1 MKTALLLTNAA
12 ETKRQFELLLGKH
25 SSFIPVTPP
34 QEPSREK
41 FDALF
46 ATWLR
51 LADLVILDGPA
62 LDANARWAI
71 EALTDTDVAPLPVI
85 FRTTPQQRQ
94 NLVVPRQWHVILS
107 TDPAEHIAQPLNN
120 FLELCEVKQRLD
132 APVRTT
138 AAIPALPATV
148 PFDSYRYRDALKTL
162 SGLFGQRLGER
173 ELVGEFLRLVR
184 ELLGVGK
191 LAIFTRRIDEGLFAG
206 QGSTTVEQLNMTGSV
221 GVAATIVEHLRLTL
235 DAGIGGW
242 LAREV
247 RILRRAE
254 TAADARIAREFDLLG
269 TDVAVPMFDNDQL
282 LGVLTFSG
290 KITGGVLANEEL
302 ELVYQLLSQLAQA
315 LRNLR
320 LGERIGAHQRLFAEV
335 LGNVHSGVLVVD
347 DNESILAINDHARLL
362 LDLKADDQFVGRDLD
377 QIPGRVGD
385 VVFEALRMGER
396 VTEREV
402 LLPRVNRPLRVHVT
416 RFERSDSGHAV
427 VVALIEDLTQVK
439 LEQARARE
447 TADKEFL
454 MRLAFR
460 LSHELK
466 NSLVSIKIFAQL
478 LPERYDEKDFR
489 EQFSSIVSNEVNRVD
504 VLVNNLT
511 FFSHPLGL
519 VHDDIVLTELIDTCV
534 KNVTAEFTR
543 KHLAHIHGVG
553 EKVPE
558 GLTIPVVQLK
568 KTFAHKFAR
577 LEGDKLRLLQAIE
590 HLLRNSLQSL
600 PAGGRLNISTSDAAE
615 GDLGGTA
622 LPAGGAIK
630 IEVQDTGEGIGL
642 EYLKRVTEP
651 FFTTRNVGVGL
662 GLTIVKKIVE
672 RHSGRME
679 LDSLL
684 GKGTTVGLVLPVKA
698 QPHPE
703 DALLQQIAK
712 LANVGEDFGESSATS
727 RLTKSV
733 GSEPGERS

>member
-12 ETKRQFELLLGKH
+12 DSKRKFELWLGKAI
-25 SSFIPVTPP
+25 SFIPVTPP
-34 QEPSREK
+34 HEASREK
-41 FDALF
+41 YDALF
-46 ATWLR
+46 ATWLG
-51 LADLVILDGPA
+51 LADLVILDGPG
-62 LDANARWAI
+62 LDASSRWAV
-71 EALTDTDVAPLPVI
+71 EALSEARAATLPVI
-85 FRTTPQQRQ
+85 LRLSPQQKQ
-94 NLVVPRQWHVILS
+94 TLAYPRQWHLLLT
-107 TDPAEHIAQPLNN
+107 TDDEQQVAQSLHN
-120 FLELCEVKQRLD
+120 FLELSEAKRQLH
-132 APVRTT
+132 APVRPVASVVT
-138 AAIPALPATV
+138 APAAG
-148 PFDSYRYRDALKTL
+148 DSYRYRDALRTL
-162 SGLFGQRLGER
+162 SGLLGQRLGER

-191 LAIFTRRIDEGLFAG
+191 LAIFTRRIDESLFEG
-206 QGSTTVEQLNMTGSV
+206 QSPTTVEQLSVTGSM

-247 RILRRAE
+247 RVLRRAD
-254 TAADARIAREFDLLG
+254 AAGDPRIEREFQLLG
-269 TDVAVPMFDNDQL
+269 TEVAVPMFDNDQL

-290 KITGGVLANEEL
+290 KITGGALANEEL

-315 LRNLR
+315 LRNQR
-320 LGERIGAHQRLFAEV
+320 LGERIAAHQRLLGEV
-335 LGNVHSGVLVVD
+335 LSNVHSGVVVVD
-347 DNESILAINDHARLL
+347 ETEHILAVNDYARHLL
-362 LDLKADDQFVGRDLD
+362 ELSRELQLVGRDLD

-385 VVFEALRMGER
+385 VIFEALRVGGR

-416 RFERSDSGHAV
+416 RFERSDTGHAV

-447 TADKEFL
+447 TQDKEFM

-478 LPERYDEKDFR
+478 LPERYNEKDFR
-489 EQFSSIVSNEVNRVD
+489 EQFSTVVANEVNRVD

-511 FFSHPLGL
+511 FFSHPLAL
-519 VHDDIVLTELIDTCV
+519 VHEEIVLTDLIDACV
-534 KNVTAEFTR
+534 KNVTGEFAR
-543 KHLAHIHGVG
+543 KHLALVLGVG
-553 EKVPE
+553 AKAPE
-558 GLTIPVVQLK
+558 GTTMPVVQLK
-568 KTFAHKFAR
+568 QNYGHKHAK
-577 LEGDKLRLLQAIE
+577 LDGDRLRLMQAVE

-615 GDLGGTA
+615 GDLTGKM
-622 LPAGGAIK
+622 PAGGAIK
-630 IEVQDTGEGIGL
+630 IEVQDSGEGIAL
-642 EYLKRVTEP
+642 ENLKRVAEP

-662 GLTIVKKIVE
+662 GMTIVKKIVE
-672 RHSGRME
+672 RHGGR
-679 LDSLL
+679 LDVDSLL

-703 DALLQQIAK
+703 DALLQQIVRQASG
-712 LANVGEDFGESSATS
+712 AEDSGESSATS
-727 RLTKSV
+727 RLMKSV
-733 GSEPGERS
+733 RDERS